1 MESQN
6 NIFRRDVWSDL
17 WSSGVD
23 DQHAEDNTN
32 FKLNVVDKD
41 LA

>member
-1 MESQN
+1 MESLN
-6 NIFRRDVWSDL
+6 NTFIRDIWSDL
-17 WSSGVD
+17 LSSGVD
-23 DQHAEDNTN
+23 DQPAEDNTN